1 VPTAIIALLVGLVV
15 AGGLCLITAQARAST
30 PRIPTGL
37 LDLARQLEG
46 DWPAKLAMLR
56 ASGVPL
62 NAYDNIISRTDAGG
76 LIPEEVSKQ
85 MLTNLQERAEGSAAR
100 KLFRSVPVG
109 RAQVRFPVLSALPV
123 AYWVTGDTGLK
134 QTSEVNWANKFLNI
148 EELAVI
154 IPIPENV
161 LDDTDTPIWDQVQP
175 LCEEAAARLIDGT
188 VFFGTN
194 APASFPTNVVAAA
207 IAAGNTTTRGTNN
220 AANGGIVGDHSA
232 MLATLEADGY
242 DATGGLANRT
252 VRGFVRQARNS
263 QGDRYGEIMVD
274 QTAVEIDGV
283 RYTHPMRGLWPTAS
297 GSAELI
303 ALDGAEFVI
312 GIRQDI
318 SWKLLDQA
326 VIQDN
331 TGAIVYNLAQQDMV
345 AMRMTMR
352 AGWQVSNAI
361 NYDQAVEA
369 NRYPAA
375 VLVKP

>member
-1 VPTAIIALLVGLVV
+1 VPTAILAILAVGLLAV
-15 AGGLCLITAQARAST
+15 AATIAHSRRRRA
-30 PRIPTGL
+30 PRLPAGL
-37 LDLARQLEG
+37 LDLARSLETTWDTQLAG
-46 DWPAKLAMLR
+46 LR

-62 NAYDNIISRTDAGG
+62 NAYDNIVSRTDASG
-76 LIPEEVSKQ
+76 LIPEEVSKA
-85 MLTNLQERAEGSAAR
+85 MLTNLSERAEGSAAR

-134 QTSEVNWANKFLNI
+134 QTTEVNWANKFLNI

-207 IAAGNTTTRGTNN
+207 SAAGNSATRGVN
-220 AANGGIVGDHSA
+220 AATAGGIVGDHSA
-232 MLATLEADGY
+232 VLAALEADGY

-263 QGDRYGEIMVD
+263 QGDRFGEIAVD
-274 QTAVEIDGV
+274 QDGVEIDGV
-283 RYTHPMRGLWPTAS
+283 RYTHPMRGLWPTAT

-303 ALDGAEFVI
+303 ALDGQEFVM

-369 NRYPAA
+369 SRYPAS
-375 VLVKP
+375 VLLKP

>member
-1 VPTAIIALLVGLVV
+1 VR
-15 AGGLCLITAQARAST
+15 ARRH
-30 PRIPTGL
+30 PRPRLHAPSGRRGSPPDCF
-37 LDLARQLEG
+37 DLARQLETT
-46 DWPAKLAMLR
+46 WPAQLAALR

-62 NAYDNIISRTDAGG
+62 NAYDNITSRTDAGG
-76 LIPEEVSKQ
+76 LIPEEVSKE
-85 MLTNLQERAEGSAAR
+85 MLTNLQERAQGSAAL

-207 IAAGNTTTRGTNN
+207 IAAGNTVTRGTNN
-220 AANGGIVGDHSA
+220 AAPAASSA
-232 MLATLEADGY
+232 TTAPCSPRSRPTASTPPAASRTAPSAASSARRATRRASGS
-242 DATGGLANRT
+242 
-252 VRGFVRQARNS
+252 ARS
-263 QGDRYGEIMVD
+263 PSTDRRRD
-274 QTAVEIDGV
+274 
-283 RYTHPMRGLWPTAS
+283 RRRPLHPPMRGLWPTAS
-297 GSAELI
+297 GGRAHR
-303 ALDGAEFVI
+303 ARRRRVRHRRPA
-312 GIRQDI
+312 QDI

-331 TGAIVYNLAQQDMV
+331 TG
-345 AMRMTMR
+345 RSSTTSPSR
-352 AGWQVSNAI
+352 TWSRCG
-361 NYDQAVEA
+361 
-369 NRYPAA
+369 
-375 VLVKP
+375 